1 MGLKD
6 SSNTEYE
13 IQAGREAIER
23 HQIMLEA
30 LPLACNFF
38 DAQFNNID
46 CNQAAPLL
54 FDLPDKANYLKAFYK
69 LSPRFQPDGSLSER
83 AAQLHLR
90 KAFEEGFYRFE
101 WTHQKLDG
109 SPIPCEISL
118 VRTMLHGR
126 FVVAGYIRDLREVR
140 AMEAQRDMQR
150 RILRQILD
158 TSPVCFIIT
167 VGGKVSFIN
176 PFGQNLTGL
185 SVGQEAG
192 DICVDKEQMRDIF
205 IELYRV
211 GEVVWRPLELRCA
224 DGQSRSMLINAHL
237 ADYHGQQAEMCWL
250 MDVTELKRARAAAEE
265 SERLKGVFLANMS
278 HEIRTP
284 LNGIVGLLHLLE
296 QTELNDI
303 QRQYLRK
310 VDSSAQILLRV
321 INDILDFS
329 KIKAGKIYLER
340 VPFRLHRILETVG
353 DIIRNRLAEKG
364 LKFNLEL
371 SEPLPETL
379 LGDPVRLEQIL
390 TNLLNNA
397 VKFTHQGRVS
407 LKVAIVERDERS
419 LMLRFEVEDTGIG
432 LSPEQISH
440 LFSEFFQAEL
450 STTRHYGGT
459 GLGLSIAKRLVELMG
474 GEIGCESQPGQGSR
488 FIFTAKF
495 DLDPGGSQAEAPTP
509 DSGRDQSI
517 DLELFRQNFAGAKI
531 LLAEDNEINQ
541 LVASRILARAGLDVS
556 IVSNGLQAVEMAH
569 EHDYDLILMDIQMP
583 DMDGFTA
590 TAQITAQSQTLGR
603 PRPPIIAMTAHAMPA
618 DRALSLKAGLDDH
631 INKPLDVEQLFKCLS
646 HWLKASRGSGA

>member
-1 MGLKD
+1 MNFKD
-6 SSNTEYE
+6 LSNTEYE

-30 LPLACNFF
+30 LPIACNFF

-46 CNQAAPLL
+46 CNRAAPLL
-54 FDLPDKANYLKAFYK
+54 FDLPDKESYLQVFYE
-69 LSPRFQPDGSLSER
+69 LSPRFQPDGSLSEW

-90 KAFEEGFYRFE
+90 KAFEEGFHRFE

-109 SPIPCEISL
+109 TPIPCEITL

-126 FVVAGYIRDLREVR
+126 FVAAGYIRDLREVK
-140 AMEAQRDMQR
+140 AMEAQRNMQR
-150 RILRQILD
+150 RMLQQIMD
-158 TSPVCFIIT
+158 TSPVSFIIT

-185 SVGQEAG
+185 SIGREAG

-205 IELYRV
+205 LELYR
-211 GEVVWRPLELRCA
+211 GGKVVWRPLELRCA
-224 DGQSRSMLINAHL
+224 DGQNRSMLINAHL
-237 ADYHGQQAEMCWL
+237 AYYHGQQAEMCWL

-265 SERLKGVFLANMS
+265 SERLKGAFLANMS

-284 LNGIVGLLHLLE
+284 LNGIVGLSHLLE

-310 VDSSAQILLRV
+310 LDSSAQILLRV

-340 VPFRLHRILETVG
+340 IPFSLRRILETVV
-353 DIIRNRLAEKG
+353 DIIRNRLMEKG
-364 LKFNLEL
+364 LRFNLEL

-390 TNLLNNA
+390 INLLNNA
-397 VKFTHQGRVS
+397 VKFTPQGQVT
-407 LKVAIVERDERS
+407 LKVAELERSERD
-419 LMLRFEVEDTGIG
+419 LTLRFEVEDTGIG
-432 LSPEQISH
+432 LNQEQINH

-450 STTRHYGGT
+450 STTRRYGGT
-459 GLGLSIAKRLVELMG
+459 GLGLSIAKRLVELMD
-474 GEIGCESQPGQGSR
+474 GEISCESQPGQGSR

-495 DLDPGGSQAEAPTP
+495 SLDPSAAQAGAPASD
-509 DSGRDQSI
+509 DSRKQSL
-517 DLELFRQNFAGAKI
+517 DLEQFRQNFAGAKI

-541 LVASRILARAGLDVS
+541 LVASRILARAALDVS
-556 IVSNGLQAVEMAH
+556 IASNGLQAVEMAR

-590 TAQITAQSQTLGR
+590 TAEITAQSRSQGR
-603 PRPPIIAMTAHAMPA
+603 PRPPIIAMTAHAMST
-618 DRALSLKAGLDDH
+618 DRDLSLKAGLDDH
-631 INKPLDVEQLFKCLS
+631 INKPLDVQQLFQCLS
-646 HWLKASRGSGA
+646 HWLAVSRGSRD